1 MVASGDDLL
10 LWTITPSSERYDPDD
25 DRWSAQLVELFSDL
39 RHEAGGVRREAAA
52 QAGQKGAAETIILA
66 LASAGSVTAAVQC
79 LRDWLTRDRTRVVE
93 ISYAV
98 DGREERIILR
108 GTHVDDATARQLTD
122 VMLSRWRN
130 EP

>member
-1 MVASGDDLL
+1 MASGDDPL
-10 LWTITPSSERYDPDD
+10 LWKITPSSERYDPDD
-25 DRWSAQLVELFSDL
+25 DRWPSQLVELFSDL
-39 RHEAGGVRREAAA
+39 RREAGGVRREATA
-52 QAGQKGAAETIILA
+52 QPGQKGAAETIILA
-66 LASAGSVTAAVQC
+66 LASAGSITAAVQC

-108 GTHVDDATARQLTD
+108 GTHIDDATARQLTD
-122 VMLSRWRN
+122 VALSRWRN